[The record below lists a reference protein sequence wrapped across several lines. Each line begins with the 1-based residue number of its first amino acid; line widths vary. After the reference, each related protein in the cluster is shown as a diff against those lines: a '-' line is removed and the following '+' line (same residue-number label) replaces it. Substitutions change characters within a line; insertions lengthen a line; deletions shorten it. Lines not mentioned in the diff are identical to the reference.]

1 VIIYIVQT
9 FKYNQMKKL
18 LLFSLMLITLSATS
32 QIEKIEG
39 IWKSNESKYLTAIF
53 YSDGSFTFKNV
64 GDSKLKEI
72 VVNQGKNFVTTI
84 LKNPDNNHEVVV
96 KYTLLNSGKI
106 HAEFTGDYKGV
117 VIHERYN
124 E

>member
-1 VIIYIVQT
+1 MIIYIVQT
-9 FKYNQMKKL
+9 LKYNQMKKL
-18 LLFSLMLITLSATS
+18 LLFSLMLTTLSATS
-32 QIEKIEG
+32 QIEQIEG

-53 YSDGSFTFKNV
+53 YSDGNFTFKNV

-72 VVNQGKNFVTTI
+72 VVNQGKDFVTTI
-84 LKNPDNNHEVVV
+84 LKNPDNNHKVVV

-106 HAEFTGDYKGV
+106 QAEFTGDYKGV

>member
-1 VIIYIVQT
+1 
-9 FKYNQMKKL
+9 MKKL
-18 LLFSLMLITLSATS
+18 LLFSLMLTTLSATS
-32 QIEKIEG
+32 QIEQIEG

-53 YSDGSFTFKNV
+53 YSDGNFTFKNV

-72 VVNQGKNFVTTI
+72 VVNQGKDFVTTI
-84 LKNPDNNHEVVV
+84 LKNPDNNHKVVV

-106 HAEFTGDYKGV
+106 QAEFTGDYKGV